1 MADEQEGNRRRQERY
16 PVSFPVDY
24 LGGAMGFGHATDLSI
39 SGCAVRSDV
48 RVPIKTYL
56 KMQLSLPD
64 GSNPVEIELTVVR
77 WSHGGIFGVEFI
89 AFGQAQKSFIG
100 RGFVWF
106 IWFVWLIG

>member
-1 MADEQEGNRRRQERY
+1 MAVDQERNRRLQERY

-24 LGGAMGFGHATDLSI
+24 LGGAMGFGQATDLSI

-48 RVPIKTYL
+48 RVAINTYL

-64 GSNPVEIELTVVR
+64 GSKPVEIELTVVR

-89 AFGQAQKSFIG
+89 AFGQAQKSRLKRFLKLLAESG
-100 RGFVWF
+100 
-106 IWFVWLIG
+106 LS

>member
-1 MADEQEGNRRRQERY
+1 MAAEQEGNRRRQERY

-24 LGGAMGFGHATDLSI
+24 LGGALGFGQATDLSI

-64 GSNPVEIELTVVR
+64 GSKPVEIELTVVR

-89 AFGQAQKSFIG
+89 AFGQAQKSRLKQFLKSVAEPG
-100 RGFVWF
+100 
-106 IWFVWLIG
+106 LS